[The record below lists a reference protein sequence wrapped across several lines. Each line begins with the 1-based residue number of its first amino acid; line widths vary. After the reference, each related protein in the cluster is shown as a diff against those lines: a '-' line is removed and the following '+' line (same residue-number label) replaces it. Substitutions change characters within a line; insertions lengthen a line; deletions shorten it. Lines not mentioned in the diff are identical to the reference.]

1 MNFLTKEDFT
11 LFELYGGKYAYEFPE
26 AHEKLRRLYDK
37 LGKITDAIKPY
48 GFITHIRRNPQN
60 QGQKYESYHWAQI
73 VPEYS
78 SDAAGKIFFVIDF
91 TTKGFGT
98 HIDCA
103 QRNGYSINDKSEGY
117 QAWEYISV
125 DEVCKMEIN
134 DIVAFVLDYCLRH
147 RKDFLYFGKEYQ
159 IKSCI
164 KLLNMEKYID
174 LLNANKNLILTGAP
188 GTGKTYLAKQIAAQ
202 IIIGKEFKDETANVE
217 EKKMMDEQ
225 YGFVQFH
232 PSYDYTDFVEG
243 LRPIDDGAGNVSF
256 RREDGIFMKFCR
268 KALDSPNKNFV
279 FVIDEINRGE
289 LSKIFGELFFC
300 IDPGYRGK
308 DGKVK
313 TQYYNLWKNNEDEN
327 LRTFGGNEYFFIPQ
341 NVYIIGTMNDIDRSV
356 ESMDFAMR
364 RRFAFKEV
372 KADDNVEMLKDNDA
386 LEPYF
391 DEITRRM
398 SNLNRCILTIP
409 GFSTAY
415 QIGAAYFLKLKN
427 YLVDDK
433 VDEQSWKDLWNN
445 HLQGL
450 LDEYLRGL
458 PNAKE
463 YSLILEKAYNQPGI
477 FTKENDEVVMQDE

>member
-1 MNFLTKEDFT
+1 MNFLTKEDFN
-11 LFELYGGKYAYEFPE
+11 LFNLYGGKYAYEFPE
-26 AHEKLRRLYDK
+26 AHEQLRKVYDK
-37 LGKITDAIKPY
+37 LGNIADAIKPH
-48 GFITHIRRNPQN
+48 GFITNIRRNPQN
-60 QGQKYESYHWAQI
+60 QGRRYESYHWAQI
-73 VPEYS
+73 VPVCF

-91 TTKGFGT
+91 TTNGFGT

-103 QRNGYSINDKSEGY
+103 QRNGYSINDKSEDY
-117 QAWEYISV
+117 QAWEHISV
-125 DEVCKMEIN
+125 EDVCEMRKE
-134 DIVAFVLDYCLRH
+134 DIVAFVLDYCRRH
-147 RKDFLYFGKEYQ
+147 RRDFLYFGKEYN

-164 KLLNMEKYID
+164 KLLNMQKYID

-202 IIIGKEFKDETANVE
+202 MIIGKEFKDETASDE

-225 YGFVQFH
+225 YDFVQFH
-232 PSYDYTDFVEG
+232 PSFDYTDFVEG
-243 LRPIDDGAGNVSF
+243 LRPIDDGSGNVSF

-268 KALDSPNKNFV
+268 KALNAPDKSFV

-300 IDPGYRGK
+300 IDTGYRGK

-313 TQYYNLWKNNEDEN
+313 TQYYNLWKNDEDEN
-327 LRTFGGNEYFFIPQ
+327 LRTFGGNEYFFIPE

-372 KADDNVEMLKDNDA
+372 KAEDNIEMLKDSKA
-386 LEPYF
+386 LSPYF
-391 DEITRRM
+391 DEIARRM
-398 SNLNRCILTIP
+398 TNLNRCILTIP

-427 YLVDDK
+427 YLVEGK
-433 VDEQSWKDLWNN
+433 VEEQSWKDLWNN

-463 YSLILEKAYNQPGI
+463 DSLKLEKAYNQSGI
-477 FTKENDEVVMQDE
+477 FTEVNDEVVMQDE